1 MEKLAYVLL
10 VTAALWLM
18 LGPTEGAS
26 FTFMIITGSAGIALL
41 IIKVIV
47 ERVTNTEDK
56 HYSKTVEK

>member
-1 MEKLAYVLL
+1 MERMGYILL
-10 VTAALWLM
+10 GTAALWLL
-18 LGPTEGAS
+18 LGPQEDAS
-26 FTFMIITGSAGIALL
+26 FIFMIITGSVGIALL